1 MTDPSASS
9 PVERAIREHLEDLPE
24 TTDPPSTLLIAWSG
38 GADSTALLL
47 GARAVLREHHPR
59 TNLVALHV
67 NHQLRPAADRDAR
80 WCRQLAARL
89 DISLTTETLDISAG
103 DNLQARARTQRYAA
117 LRIAARRLE
126 ADAVWTGHHAAD
138 ALETALLNWMRGAG
152 ADGLTSLLAD
162 NDRSTPTAAWQHPSR
177 PRIERPLLSVEPE
190 ACRSY
195 LRAHDLEW
203 REDASNRDTR
213 HRRNLIRHEV
223 LPTLRETGGSTD
235 TMTRTLQNIRSDA
248 DALTRRA
255 DTRLQAARHPTPDP
269 ESTALATSAL
279 ADAHPAVAARM
290 LMQLARSL
298 PSPVGW
304 NRQTLEAIHRAA
316 IESVDHPSRTH
327 ERFSLRGAVAI
338 VDAPRTIV
346 ALERDRGFRSI
357 DARRARPIPIS
368 LDVDRQ
374 LPLEL
379 PWFSGHIRINIL
391 NPEAIDRPASPEGVA
406 RLDRSSL
413 PDRLRLAGP
422 LCPGCGSANQHD
434 GDGNAATSMRPI
446 GFDGHKSI
454 RDMLREAD
462 VPRHD
467 RWRHPC
473 LYGDDRLLWVAR
485 ARQAHDTRIDDETDT
500 IVEIRTSPSHPFV
513 GR

>member
-1 MTDPSASS
+1 MTDPSASP
-9 PVERAIREHLEDLPE
+9 PVERAIRAHLDDQPA

-38 GADSTALLL
+38 GADSTALLV
-47 GARAVLREHHPR
+47 GARAVLRTYHPR

-67 NHQLRPAADRDAR
+67 NHQLRPDADRDAR

-89 DISLTTETLDISAG
+89 DIQLITQTLDISDG
-103 DNLQARARTQRYAA
+103 DNLEARARTRRYAA
-117 LRIAARRLE
+117 LRIAARRLD
-126 ADAVWTGHHAAD
+126 ADAVWTGHHATD

-152 ADGLTSLLAD
+152 ADSLTSLLAD
-162 NDRSTPTAAWQHPSR
+162 DDRSTPTAAWQRPSR
-177 PRIERPLLSVEPE
+177 PRIERPLLSLEPD

-195 LRAHDLEW
+195 LTARDLDW

-223 LPTLRETGGSTD
+223 LPTLRTTGGSTD
-235 TMTRTLQNIRSDA
+235 TMTRTLRNVRSDA

-269 ESTALATSAL
+269 ESTAVATSAL
-279 ADAHPAVAARM
+279 ADAHPAVAARI

-304 NRQTLEAIHRAA
+304 NRQTLEAIQRAA
-316 IESVDHPSRTH
+316 IESVNHPSRTH

-357 DARRARPIPIS
+357 DARRARPIPIA
-368 LDVDRQ
+368 LDADRE

-379 PWFSGHIRINIL
+379 PWFRGHIRINIL
-391 NPEAIDRPASPEGVA
+391 SREAIDRPTSPTGIA

-422 LCPGCGSANQHD
+422 LRADCDSATQHD
-434 GDGNAATSMRPI
+434 EDAATSMRPI

-485 ARQAHDTRIDDETDT
+485 ARQAHDTRIDDETDA
-500 IVEIRTSPSHPFV
+500 IVEIRTSPSHSFV